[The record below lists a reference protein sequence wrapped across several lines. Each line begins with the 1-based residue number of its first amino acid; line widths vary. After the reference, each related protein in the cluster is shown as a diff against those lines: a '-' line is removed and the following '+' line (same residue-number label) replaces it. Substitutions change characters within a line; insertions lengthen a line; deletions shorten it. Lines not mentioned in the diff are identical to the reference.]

1 VAVDLRYAGKGRH
14 GCIRGKPLD
23 ETSIILSHR
32 WSYPTHTGVFES
44 PGQGTERISGPYT
57 PPLSCFV
64 VLHLF
69 RVDIRESARRHG
81 VADEDIKHALA
92 HTVSWVELGDDP
104 WRYLLAG
111 PDRAG
116 NMLELVIL
124 DLGGEELVIHA
135 MGLRRSTAQELFGD
149 E

>member
-1 VAVDLRYAGKGRH
+1 MCGI
-14 GCIRGKPLD
+14 IR
-23 ETSIILSHR
+23 
-32 WSYPTHTGVFES
+32 
-44 PGQGTERISGPYT
+44 
-57 PPLSCFV
+57 
-64 VLHLF
+64 VLHLS
-69 RVDIRESARRHG
+69 RVEIHESARRHG
-81 VADEDIKHALA
+81 VADEDIQHALA
-92 HTVSWVELGDDP
+92 HTVIWVELGDDP

-124 DLGGEELVIHA
+124 DLGGDELVIHA

>member
-1 VAVDLRYAGKGRH
+1 MCGI
-14 GCIRGKPLD
+14 IR
-23 ETSIILSHR
+23 
-32 WSYPTHTGVFES
+32 
-44 PGQGTERISGPYT
+44 
-57 PPLSCFV
+57 
-64 VLHLF
+64 VLHLS
-69 RVDIRESARRHG
+69 RVEIHESARRHG
-81 VADEDIKHALA
+81 VADEDIQHALA
-92 HTVSWVELGDDP
+92 HTVIWVELGHDP

-124 DLGGEELVIHA
+124 DLGGDELVIHA

>member
-1 VAVDLRYAGKGRH
+1 MAASDRPACCTTLGCGRAS
-14 GCIRGKPLD
+14 GALPVGTGRAESGVQWPL
-23 ETSIILSHR
+23 
-32 WSYPTHTGVFES
+32 
-44 PGQGTERISGPYT
+44 
-57 PPLSCFV
+57 PLSCFF
-64 VLHLF
+64 VLHLS
-69 RVDIRESARRHG
+69 RVEIHESARSHG
-81 VADEDIKHALA
+81 VADEDIQHALA
-92 HTVSWVELGDDP
+92 HTVTWVELGDDP

-124 DLGGEELVIHA
+124 DLGGDELVIHA